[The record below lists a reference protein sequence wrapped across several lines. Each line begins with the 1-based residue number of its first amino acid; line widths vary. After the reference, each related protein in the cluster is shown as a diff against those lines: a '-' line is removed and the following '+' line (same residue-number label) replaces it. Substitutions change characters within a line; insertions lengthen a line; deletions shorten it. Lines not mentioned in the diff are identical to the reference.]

1 MRNIMDYK
9 FNIRNMSVIAHV
21 DHGKSTLT
29 DSLVCK
35 AGIISARHAG
45 TARYTDTRQDE
56 QERGITIK
64 STGISM
70 FFEYNM
76 SSGEVVKSTAD
87 TPAAEGTAADV
98 TIGQH
103 SFLINLIDSPGHV
116 DFSSEVTAA
125 LRVTDGALV
134 VVDCVE
140 GVAVQTGTVLR
151 QAMAERV
158 KPVLMVNKVDRALLE
173 LQLTGEEIY
182 QNMVRA
188 IENVNIIIESY
199 KFGDYDWQV
208 NPIKGTVAF
217 GSGLHQWGFTL
228 KCFARFY
235 AAKFNTTEDKL
246 TEKLWGDWVFAT
258 VDGKSKWIYSE
269 TVNTNRGVDRETGS
283 KRAFVQF
290 IMDPIIAMFQA
301 VMNNELN
308 KKGVPKAFN
317 MAEAVG
323 VTLPEEQKKTLT
335 GKPLL
340 KYIMQKWIPAA
351 DAILEMIVVHLPSP
365 AVAQGYRMETL
376 YDGPLDDEA
385 ATAIRT
391 CDTSEGAPLMMYIS
405 KMIPSG
411 DNRFTA
417 FGRVFSGKV
426 STDQKVRILGP
437 NYEPGKKT
445 DLFVK
450 SIQRVVIMMGR
461 YTETVADIPAGNTCG
476 IIGIDAYLVKSG
488 TITTCET
495 ACCIKTMKFAVSPV
509 VRVAVAVKNSADLP
523 KLVEGLK
530 KLSKSDPM
538 VRCETTEAGEH
549 IIAGCG
555 ELHLEIC
562 LKDLAEDFMKGAPIT
577 TSEPVVTYMECIT
590 AESPEVLSKSANKHN
605 RLFCTAQPLSD
616 EVCALFD
623 ENVLTPGMD
632 SKERA
637 KLMREHPAMAGSWEE
652 GSTPQ
657 KIWCFGDDQIGPN
670 VFCERTVGVAYLNE
684 IKDSVVGGFKWAC
697 NEGPL
702 CEERVRGLKM
712 WLNDVT
718 LHADAI
724 HRGMGQISP
733 TSRRV
738 TYAGIYLASPAVL
751 EPIFLVNITC
761 PNPLVGTIY
770 NVMSMRR
777 GSVADEGEGMAGGVA
792 NMKAYLPVAESFG
805 FSQALA
811 EATGGAAFSQLMFD
825 HWQLLEGGDFKNTE
839 DRLGKIIN
847 GIRVRKGL
855 AAELP
860 PLDRYLDKL

>member
-1 MRNIMDYK
+1 MIP
-9 FNIRNMSVIAHV
+9 HV
-21 DHGKSTLT
+21 APPSTPLRFQ
-29 DSLVCK
+29 SLVCK
-35 AGIISARHAG
+35 AGIISAKHAG

-76 SSGEVVKSTAD
+76 EAGEVVKASGADEATVAAATAGETPTST
-87 TPAAEGTAADV
+87 EV
-98 TIGQH
+98 NIGKN
-103 SFLINLIDSPGHV
+103 SYLINLIDSPGHV

-151 QAMAERV
+151 QAMSERV
-158 KPVLMVNKVDRALLE
+158 RPVLMVNKVDRALLE
-173 LQLTGEEIY
+173 LQLSGEEIY

-199 KFGDYDWQV
+199 RFGDMNWQV
-208 NPIKGTVAF
+208 EPIKGTVAF

-228 KCFARFY
+228 KNFARFY
-235 AAKFNTTEDKL
+235 AAKFNTTEDKM
-246 TEKLWGDWVFAT
+246 TEKLWGDWVFVTA
-258 VDGKSKWIYSE
+258 DGKSKWVTSQ
-269 TVNTNRGVDRETGS
+269 TVNTNRGVDVDSGS
-283 KRAFVQF
+283 KRAFVAF
-290 IMDPIIAMFQA
+290 IMDPIIGMFQA

-308 KKGVPKAFN
+308 KQGKPKAFN
-317 MAEAVG
+317 MAAAVG
-323 VTLPEEQKKTLT
+323 VNLTEEIKKTLT

-365 AVAQGYRMETL
+365 AVAQGYRYESL
-376 YDGPLDDEA
+376 YDGPMDDEA

-391 CDTSEGAPLMMYIS
+391 CDTSDTAPLMMYVS

-417 FGRVFSGKV
+417 FGRVFSGKIA
-426 STDQKVRILGP
+426 TGQKVRILGP
-437 NYEPGKKT
+437 NYTPGKKT

-476 IIGIDAYLVKSG
+476 LVGVDAYLVKSG

-538 VRCETTEAGEH
+538 VKCETTEAGEH

-562 LKDLAEDFMKGAPIT
+562 LKDLQEDFMKGAPLT
-577 TSEPVVTYMECIT
+577 TSDPVVTYMET
-590 AESPEVLSKSANKHN
+590 VTTESVEVLSKSANKHN
-605 RLFCTAQPLSD
+605 RLFCVATPLSD
-616 EVCALFD
+616 EICALFD
-623 ENVLTPGMD
+623 ENVVGPGMD
-632 SKERA
+632 PKDRSKI
-637 KLMREHPAMAGSWEE
+637 LREHPAFGWEE
-652 GSTPQ
+652 ASTPQ
-657 KIWCFGDDQIGPN
+657 KIWCFGDDGIGPN
-670 VFCERTVGVAYLNE
+670 IYCERTVGVAYLNE

-697 NEGPL
+697 NEGPMS
-702 CEERVRGLKM
+702 EERVRGLKM

-738 TYAGIYLASPAVL
+738 VYAGMYLANPALL

-761 PNPLVGTIY
+761 PQGIVGSIY
-770 NVMSMRR
+770 NVLSMRR
-777 GSVADEGEGMAGGVA
+777 GNVFDEGDGGMSGGVA

-805 FSQALA
+805 FSQSLA
-811 EATGGAAFSQLMFD
+811 EATSGAAFSQLMFD
-825 HWQLLEGGDFKNTE
+825 HWQLMDGGDFK
-839 DRLGKIIN
+839 DPDSRLGKVVN
-847 GIRVRKGL
+847 AIRVRKGL
-855 AAELP
+855 TPELP